1 MKVKAFTIA
10 EIIINLA
17 IMMTVIAVC
26 GSMII
31 SGMNIFVFHT
41 EKLQQKNIADAVM
54 NRISDEFIYAEEI
67 TSEKN
72 NDEKIY
78 TEISVS
84 ENGHLL
90 INGDD
95 IFHDEFYNGMMI
107 SYSAEINNGSVSVET
122 DILDENGSVLYTEKN
137 RIILLNN
144 PVSDII
150 SIENY
155 CLVSHRTE

>member
-10 EIIINLA
+10 EIIVNLA

-26 GSMII
+26 GSMMI
-31 SGMNIFVFHT
+31 SGMNILIFHT
-41 EKLQQKNIADAVM
+41 EKLQQKNIADAVTD
-54 NRISDEFIYAEEI
+54 RISDEFMYAEEI
-67 TSEKN
+67 VSEKN
-72 NDEKIY
+72 DDEKIY

-90 INGDD
+90 IDGND
-95 IFHDEFYNGMMI
+95 IFHDEFYNGMKM
-107 SYSAEINNGSVSVET
+107 SYSAEISNGSVSVET
-122 DILDENGSVLYTEKN
+122 DICDENGNILYTEKN
-137 RIILLNN
+137 RVILLNN

-155 CLVSHRTE
+155 CLVSHQTE

>member
-10 EIIINLA
+10 EIIVNLA
-17 IMMTVIAVC
+17 IMMTVIAIC

-31 SGMNIFVFHT
+31 SGMNILIFHT

-54 NRISDEFIYAEEI
+54 NRISDEFMYAEEI
-67 TSEKN
+67 VSEKN
-72 NDEKIY
+72 DNEKIY

-95 IFHDEFYNGMMI
+95 IFHDEFYNGMKM

-122 DILDENGSVLYTEKN
+122 DISDEGGNILYTEKS
-137 RIILLNN
+137 RVILLNN
-144 PVSDII
+144 PVYDITA
-150 SIENY
+150 IENY
-155 CLVSHRTE
+155 CLVSHQTE